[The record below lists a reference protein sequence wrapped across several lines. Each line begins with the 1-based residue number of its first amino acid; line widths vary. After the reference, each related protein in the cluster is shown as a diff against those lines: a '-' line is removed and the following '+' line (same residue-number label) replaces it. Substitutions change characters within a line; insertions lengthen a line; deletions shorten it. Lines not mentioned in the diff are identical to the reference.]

1 MNHTEPLSHS
11 SARLA
16 GERLP
21 RVVVVTGAS
30 RGIGRGI
37 ARAFAGQGDRVIVN
51 YRADKS
57 GAEETRRLIEEAGG
71 QAWAVPADV
80 GQPSDGQRMVEW
92 VEREVGPIAVL
103 VNNAAAFDRSF
114 FLDVDEAAFDRSF
127 RVNVRGLFFLSQAVA
142 RKMAERRGGAI
153 VHLSS
158 ILAQEGVPYRTVYC
172 ATKGAVE
179 SLTRAMALDLAD
191 QGVRVN
197 AVAPGFI
204 DTEALRSG
212 LPGDDFL
219 QRVEF
224 YTPLSR
230 LGQPADIAEAV
241 VFLASES
248 AAFITGQVL
257 NVDGGITAKEAG
269 PKPE

>member
-1 MNHTEPLSHS
+1 MAE
-11 SARLA
+11 
-16 GERLP
+16 G

-30 RGIGRGI
+30 RGIGRAI
-37 ARAFAGQGDRVIVN
+37 ALGFAQEGDRVIVN
-51 YRADKS
+51 YRVDQA
-57 GAEETRRLIEEAGG
+57 GAEETRRLIRNVGG
-71 QAWAVPADV
+71 RAWLVQADI
-80 GQPSDGQRMVEW
+80 GQPEESRQMISW
-92 VEREVGPIAVL
+92 VESQVGPVGVL

-114 FLDVDEAAFDRSF
+114 FLDVAEEAFDRSF
-127 RVNVRGLFFLSQAVA
+127 AVNVRGLFFLSQATA
-142 RKMAERRGGAI
+142 QKMAERKSGAI
-153 VHLSS
+153 VNLSS

-172 ATKGAVE
+172 TTKGAIE

-191 QGVRVN
+191 RGIRVN

-204 DTEALRSG
+204 DTETLRSG

-219 QRVEF
+219 RRVEF
-224 YTPLSR
+224 YTPLDR

-241 VFLASES
+241 VFLASER